1 MAGQGGS
8 LYPQTYRNQITHSL
22 IIYAASDRKIG
33 DGTHSFTHERSSD
46 GIILRLTG
54 KAMELTCR
62 ANTGGRLGQSYGG
75 SSLLRIS
82 RILALADDADSG
94 VEDRE
99 DGLFIDH
106 RTVASLS
113 EPQAAGLGLPP
124 SVRFALQVNTKN
136 LITDHDFGIVGRWV
150 DEANRSLRVKR
161 EGAFL
166 FVEEASTGCLN
177 HCSVLSRQLMLLRR
191 TTPATMMYEWNGWPT
206 CNRCFRRRHK
216 SNSLSIAIFRTF
228 ALCMH
233 RRFR

>member
-1 MAGQGGS
+1 MA
-8 LYPQTYRNQITHSL
+8 RI
-22 IIYAASDRKIG
+22 R
-33 DGTHSFTHERSSD
+33 FTHERSSD
-46 GIILRLTG
+46 GIILRL
-54 KAMELTCR
+54 MEKR
-62 ANTGGRLGQSYGG
+62 WN
-75 SSLLRIS
+75 SLAAPIPVAGWADRMADQAFSGIS

-166 FVEEASTGCLN
+166 FVEGSEYRLPEPLFSLVAAIDAFASDDTSNNDVRMERLAHLQSLLPQEA
-177 HCSVLSRQLMLLRR
+177 Q
-191 TTPATMMYEWNGWPT
+191 
-206 CNRCFRRRHK
+206 K
-216 SNSLSIAIFRTF
+216 QLSIDSYFSNFRV
-228 ALCMH
+228 MH
-233 RRFR
+233 ASAFSLTHAD